1 MGYNTA
7 VDFASTQN
15 LTKAISMHF
24 AGNCY
29 PPIPQYMVPV
39 AEKAIAIVVEAE
51 VCRDAEMLDT
61 MIELPEEVEFRG
73 SNQVSAGDAVEK
85 LFLGAFV
92 DMLLMDETE

>member
-1 MGYNTA
+1 MGYSTA

-51 VCRDAEMLDT
+51 ICRDADMLDT
-61 MIELPEEVEFRG
+61 PIDLPDGVEFRG
-73 SNQVSAGDAVEK
+73 SNQVSAIDGVEK

>member
-1 MGYNTA
+1 
-7 VDFASTQN
+7 
-15 LTKAISMHF
+15 MHF

-39 AEKAIAIVVEAE
+39 AEKAIEIVVEAE
-51 VCRDAEMLDT
+51 ICRDADMLDT
-61 MIELPEEVEFRG
+61 SIDLPEGVEFRG
-73 SNQVSAGDAVEK
+73 SNQVSAIDAVEK